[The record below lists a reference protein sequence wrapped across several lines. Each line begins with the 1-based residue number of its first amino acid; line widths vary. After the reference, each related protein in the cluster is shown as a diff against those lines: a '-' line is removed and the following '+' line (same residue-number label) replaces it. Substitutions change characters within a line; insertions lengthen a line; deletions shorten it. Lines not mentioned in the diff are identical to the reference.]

1 MGSSLRLSR
10 SIVRAALLAALAGAW
25 APGTRGATCPV
36 PAPVLTGPS
45 EVQAG
50 ESYALSWSN
59 VFTVPTAS
67 SVNYYVVERALD
79 AGFTSGLDQTTT
91 QRSAITLTPGAAG
104 ATVLYHRILVKSS
117 CPTASAVAI
126 VSNVVAVPVD
136 TVCNVPP
143 SVGELSVSPPS
154 PPAYSIWVITWNTL
168 GSGPG
173 PGGGPTGLSF
183 RIRQTSA
190 ASANANEWVVAGGAS
205 SFTGG
210 PGDYVYQVRAEASC
224 GSVGPWSPA
233 VRVTVGGVLST
244 TLQLVSEPAP
254 IAVLVPAAGTRPTT
268 SFVVRNGGNDPIL
281 VRAKPDDSGFVAV
294 PDSFTLAPNA
304 VQTVG
309 VTSLYVTALLRP
321 VHASVLLTAGD
332 STLLVPIDCMITAA
346 PSAAKVVWS
355 DPAADVDKN
364 GDPMLRS
371 ILNPSDQAASF
382 VATIRAPWIA
392 VVSLDGQPWDGPLAA
407 NESRTVQLTVDRAK
421 RRAGTGTEVGAIA
434 LATLGFAD
442 SPETLLVTDDGPAL
456 PPAATGAG
464 AISATAARTR
474 ILYAAFP
481 NAIDARSVGRFAA
494 DLWLTNTDAVNPVA
508 VSLLFNPVGA
518 PGDGSL
524 LRRFDLTLAAG
535 ETRRYRNVVAT
546 LVGVEGAFTAEVRSA
561 APTVTATALV
571 NNRPLPAT
579 VAARN
584 ASRRT
589 LAGTTPPIGQY
600 GFELRPTIPG
610 EGVKQS
616 APIYWVSGLA
626 HDVDRRS
633 NLLLLETS
641 GYDTKILIDLFD
653 ANGFPVFKGGAP
665 MSLVRTIPANATV
678 QLFDDVD
685 LFDPAPLADS
695 YAYARFTWQD
705 NSAADPAGGKL
716 GSVVGMATVIDN
728 HTQDAS
734 LHVGVTTNGLQ
745 ALPGLGSSA
754 ATGAFAARFSL
765 SSLPD
770 GGYPPPLSFPAV
782 HAGGAPLDD
791 GSKPFWRTRLTLTN
805 TASATRFLRLKYVD
819 VNLNT
824 ITSGLSG
831 LTGGTVLHF
840 EDVLEELG
848 ILPGTG
854 TYGHIEIDN
863 VMNSD
868 GTCCAQGWSDI
879 DVQTE
884 AYTISTTTGVGDYK
898 TGMEGYSYLHGYS
911 SFQSNLGTVQFDG
924 AENSSAYRTNL
935 ILNEVTGSYCDVII
949 AAYLPG
955 SFVPIATV
963 TQRIPPMGYLSD
975 ELFRNILGL
984 NLSEVT
990 DVQIVVRQVGGDG
1003 VFLAFASKIDL
1014 VTGDPANIFLRPA
1027 AAGTGR

>member
-10 SIVRAALLAALAGAW
+10 SIVRAALLTALAGAW
-25 APGTRGATCPV
+25 APGTRGATGPV

-190 ASANANEWVVAGGAS
+190 ASANANEWVVVGGAS

-254 IAVLVPAAGTRPTT
+254 IAVLVPAAGTRPPPSFVARGGGDEPTPRHPHPAPPPLPLGAEPAPIAVLVPAAGTRPTT
-268 SFVVRNGGNDPIL
+268 SFVVRNGGNAPIL
-281 VRAKPDDSGFVAV
+281 VRAKPDDSGFVVV

-346 PSAAKVVWS
+346 PSAAKVVGRA
-355 DPAADVDKN
+355 PAAAGARN

-481 NAIDARSVGRFAA
+481 NAIDARSVGGFAA
-494 DLWLTNTDAVNPVA
+494 GLWVPNTHAVDPVG

-616 APIYWVSGLA
+616 APFYWVSGLA

-653 ANGFPVFKGGAP
+653 ANGFPVLKSGAP
-665 MSLVRTIPANATV
+665 VSLVQTIPANATV

-705 NSAADPAGGKL
+705 NSAADPVGGKL

-754 ATGAFAARFSL
+754 ATGASAARFSL

-791 GSKPFWRTRLTLTN
+791 GSQPFWRTRLTLTN
-805 TASATRFLRLKYVD
+805 TASSTHFLRLKYVD
-819 VNLNT
+819 VNLNA
-824 ITSGLSG
+824 
-831 LTGGTVLHF
+831 
-840 EDVLEELG
+840 
-848 ILPGTG
+848 
-854 TYGHIEIDN
+854 IDR
-863 VMNSD
+863 
-868 GTCCAQGWSDI
+868 
-879 DVQTE
+879 
-884 AYTISTTTGVGDYK
+884 K
-898 TGMEGYSYLHGYS
+898 
-911 SFQSNLGTVQFDG
+911 
-924 AENSSAYRTNL
+924 
-935 ILNEVTGSYCDVII
+935 
-949 AAYLPG
+949 
-955 SFVPIATV
+955 
-963 TQRIPPMGYLSD
+963 
-975 ELFRNILGL
+975 
-984 NLSEVT
+984 
-990 DVQIVVRQVGGDG
+990 
-1003 VFLAFASKIDL
+1003 
-1014 VTGDPANIFLRPA
+1014 
-1027 AAGTGR
+1027 

>member
-143 SVGELSVSPPS
+143 SVGELCVSPPS

-173 PGGGPTGLSF
+173 PGGGPTGLTF

-210 PGDYVYQVRAEASC
+210 PGDSVYQVRAEASC

-281 VRAKPDDSGFVAV
+281 VRAKPDDSGFVVV

-407 NESRTVQLTVDRAK
+407 NESRTVQLTVDRAAFRAVHGELHRARLVRRQPGNPARDRRRPGLAARGDRRGGDFGYGGADTHPVHGVSERHRRAK
-421 RRAGTGTEVGAIA
+421 RRA
-434 LATLGFAD
+434 
-442 SPETLLVTDDGPAL
+442 
-456 PPAATGAG
+456 
-464 AISATAARTR
+464 
-474 ILYAAFP
+474 
-481 NAIDARSVGRFAA
+481 
-494 DLWLTNTDAVNPVA
+494 
-508 VSLLFNPVGA
+508 
-518 PGDGSL
+518 
-524 LRRFDLTLAAG
+524 LRG
-535 ETRRYRNVVAT
+535 
-546 LVGVEGAFTAEVRSA
+546 
-561 APTVTATALV
+561 
-571 NNRPLPAT
+571 RPLAHEH
-579 VAARN
+579 RRRE
-584 ASRRT
+584 SRC
-589 LAGTTPPIGQY
+589 
-600 GFELRPTIPG
+600 
-610 EGVKQS
+610 
-616 APIYWVSGLA
+616 GLA
-626 HDVDRRS
+626 
-633 NLLLLETS
+633 
-641 GYDTKILIDLFD
+641 
-653 ANGFPVFKGGAP
+653 
-665 MSLVRTIPANATV
+665 
-678 QLFDDVD
+678 
-685 LFDPAPLADS
+685 
-695 YAYARFTWQD
+695 
-705 NSAADPAGGKL
+705 
-716 GSVVGMATVIDN
+716 
-728 HTQDAS
+728 
-734 LHVGVTTNGLQ
+734 
-745 ALPGLGSSA
+745 
-754 ATGAFAARFSL
+754 
-765 SSLPD
+765 
-770 GGYPPPLSFPAV
+770 
-782 HAGGAPLDD
+782 
-791 GSKPFWRTRLTLTN
+791 PF
-805 TASATRFLRLKYVD
+805 
-819 VNLNT
+819 
-824 ITSGLSG
+824 
-831 LTGGTVLHF
+831 
-840 EDVLEELG
+840 
-848 ILPGTG
+848 
-854 TYGHIEIDN
+854 
-863 VMNSD
+863 
-868 GTCCAQGWSDI
+868 Q
-879 DVQTE
+879 
-884 AYTISTTTGVGDYK
+884 
-898 TGMEGYSYLHGYS
+898 
-911 SFQSNLGTVQFDG
+911 
-924 AENSSAYRTNL
+924 
-935 ILNEVTGSYCDVII
+935 
-949 AAYLPG
+949 
-955 SFVPIATV
+955 
-963 TQRIPPMGYLSD
+963 
-975 ELFRNILGL
+975 
-984 NLSEVT
+984 
-990 DVQIVVRQVGGDG
+990 
-1003 VFLAFASKIDL
+1003 
-1014 VTGDPANIFLRPA
+1014 
-1027 AAGTGR
+1027 